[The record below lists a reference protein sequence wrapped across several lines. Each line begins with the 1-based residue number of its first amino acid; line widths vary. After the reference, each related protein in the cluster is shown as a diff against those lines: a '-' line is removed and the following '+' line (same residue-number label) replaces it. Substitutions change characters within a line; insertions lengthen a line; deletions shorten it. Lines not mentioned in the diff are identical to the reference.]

1 MGNWGKVGILGWD
14 LGEFLGFW
22 GVWERERD
30 RIDRER
36 LERHRDPKGAWRRE
50 WDAQKPEGMFLG
62 LPEDPEGGGGA
73 PPIPPRGQL
82 RPLPHPQR
90 RRGRAG
96 GGGAYSFHDDRWEPQ
111 PEPQSPE
118 VPGKVPEAAP
128 GAPGSPGDSDQW
140 EDVSEEEEEEEEEE
154 PQDPP
159 RPPPPAPPP
168 PEGGVP
174 EPPLPPPEPSGS
186 PPDVP
191 GVEIS
196 DFQREEPATP
206 PRCDGGGTLNPT

>member
-50 WDAQKPEGMFLG
+50 WDAQKPEG
-62 LPEDPEGGGGA
+62 
-73 PPIPPRGQL
+73 I
-82 RPLPHPQR
+82 
-90 RRGRAG
+90 
-96 GGGAYSFHDDRWEPQ
+96 FHDDRWEPQ

-186 PPDVP
+186 PPDAVP